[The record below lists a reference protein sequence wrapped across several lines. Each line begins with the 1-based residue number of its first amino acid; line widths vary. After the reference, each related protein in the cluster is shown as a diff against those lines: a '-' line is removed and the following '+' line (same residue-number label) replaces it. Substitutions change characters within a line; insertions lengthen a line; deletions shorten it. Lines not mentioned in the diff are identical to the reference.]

1 MSKLLDKILS
11 RENMLEAYNQVKSN
25 KGSAGIDGITIEKMD
40 DYLRQNWR
48 LTKELIKQ
56 RKYKPQPVL
65 RVEIPKPNG
74 GIRQL
79 GIPTVMDRMI
89 QQAIVQVISP
99 ICEPHFSDTSY
110 GFRPN
115 RSCEKA
121 IMKLLEYLND
131 GYEWIVDI
139 DLEKFFDTVP
149 QDRLMSL
156 VHKIIEDGDTESL
169 IRKYLHSGVIING
182 QRHKTLVGTPQGGNL
197 SPLLSNIMLNELDK
211 ELEKRGLRF
220 VRYADDCVITV
231 GSEASAKRVM
241 YSVSRFIEKRLGLK
255 VNMTKTKITRPRE
268 LKYLGF
274 GFWKSSDGWES
285 RPHQD
290 SIRRFKLKLK
300 KLTQRKWS
308 IDLTRRIEQL
318 NLSIRGWINYFSL
331 GNMKSIVTSIDER
344 LRTRLRV
351 IIWKQW
357 KKKSRRLW
365 GLLKLG
371 VPKWIADKVS
381 GWGDHYQLVAQKS
394 ILKRAISKP
403 VLEKRGLVSCLDYYL
418 ERHALKVIL
427 NCFQKAT

>member
-25 KGSAGIDGITIEKMD
+25 KGSAGIDRITIEEMD

-156 VHKIIEDGDTESL
+156 VDNIIEDGNTESL
-169 IRKYLHSGVIING
+169 IRKCLHSGVIING
-182 QRHKTLVGTPQGGNL
+182 QRHKTLVGTPQGGKL

-211 ELEKRGLRF
+211 ELEKRGLQF
-220 VRYADDCVITV
+220 VRYADDCVVTV
-231 GSEASAKRVM
+231 GSEAAAKRVM

-274 GFWKSSDGWES
+274 GFWNSSDGWKS

-290 SIRRFKLKLK
+290 SVRRFKLKLK

-318 NLSIRGWINYFSL
+318 NLSIRVWINYFSL

-371 VPKWIADKVS
+371 VPKWIADKVC

-394 ILKRAISKP
+394 VLKRAISKP

-418 ERHALKVIL
+418 ERHALKVS
-427 NCFQKAT
+427 

>member
-1 MSKLLDKILS
+1 
-11 RENMLEAYNQVKSN
+11 
-25 KGSAGIDGITIEKMD
+25 TIEEMD
-40 DYLRQNWR
+40 NYLRQNWR

-65 RVEIPKPNG
+65 KVEIPKPDG

-156 VHKIIEDGDTESL
+156 VHNIIEDGDTESL

-182 QRHKTLVGTPQGGNL
+182 QRYKTLVGTPQGGNL

-231 GSEASAKRVM
+231 GSEAAAKRVM

-274 GFWKSSDGWES
+274 GFWKSSDGWKS

-290 SIRRFKLKLK
+290 SVRRFKLKLK

-308 IDLTRRIEQL
+308 IALTRRIEQL

-331 GNMKSIVTSIDER
+331 GNMKSIVASIDER

-394 ILKRAISKP
+394 VLKRAISKP

-418 ERHALKVIL
+418 ERHALKVS
-427 NCFQKAT
+427 

>member
-11 RENMLEAYNQVKSN
+11 RENMLEFYNQVKSN
-25 KGSAGIDGITIEKMD
+25 KGSAGIDGITIEEMD
-40 DYLRQNWR
+40 DYLRHNWR

-115 RSCEKA
+115 RSCEKS

-131 GYEWIVDI
+131 CYEWIVDI

-156 VHKIIEDGDTESL
+156 VDNITEDGDTESL

-211 ELEKRGLRF
+211 ELEKKGLRF

-231 GSEASAKRVM
+231 GSEVSAKRVM

-274 GFWKSSDGWES
+274 GFWKSSDGWKS

-290 SIRRFKLKLK
+290 SVWRFKLKLK

-318 NLSIRGWINYFSL
+318 NLSIRGWINYFSF
-331 GNMKSIVTSIDER
+331 GNVKSIVTSIDER

-394 ILKRAISKP
+394 VLKRAISKP

-418 ERHALKVIL
+418 ERHALKVS
-427 NCFQKAT
+427 

>member
-25 KGSAGIDGITIEKMD
+25 KGSAGIDGITIEEID

-56 RKYKPQPVL
+56 RKYRPQPVL

-121 IMKLLEYLND
+121 LIKLLEYIND

-156 VHKIIEDGDTESL
+156 VHNIIQDGDTESL
-169 IRKYLHSGVIING
+169 IRRYLHSGVVING
-182 QRHKTLVGTPQGGNL
+182 QRYKTLVGTPQGGNL
-197 SPLLSNIMLNELDK
+197 SPLLSNIMLNQLDK
-211 ELEKRGLRF
+211 ELENRGLRF
-220 VRYADDCVITV
+220 VRYADDCVVTV
-231 GSEASAKRVM
+231 GSEAAAKRVM
-241 YSVSRFIEKRLGLK
+241 YSVSRFIEKRLGLT
-255 VNMTKTKITRPRE
+255 VNMTKTKIVRPSK

-274 GFWKSSDGWES
+274 GFWKSSDGWKS

-290 SIRRFKLKLK
+290 SVQSFKRKLK
-300 KLTQRKWS
+300 KLTSRKWS
-308 IDLTRRIEQL
+308 IDLDSRIEKL
-318 NLSIRGWINYFSL
+318 NWLIRGWINYFAL
-331 GNMKSIVTSIDER
+331 TNMKSTMLSIDER
-344 LRTRLRV
+344 LRTRVRV

-357 KKKSRRLW
+357 KKKSKRLW

-394 ILKRAISKP
+394 VLKRAISKP

-418 ERHALKVIL
+418 ERHALKVS
-427 NCFQKAT
+427 

>member
-1 MSKLLDKILS
+1 MSELLDKILS
-11 RENMLEAYNQVKSN
+11 RNNMLEAYKQVKSN
-25 KGSAGIDGITIEKMD
+25 KGSAGIDGVTIEEMD
-40 DYLRQNWR
+40 NFLGQNWR
-48 LTKELIKQ
+48 ETKELIKQ
-56 RKYKPQPVL
+56 RKYKPKPVL

-74 GIRQL
+74 GMRNL

-89 QQAIVQVISP
+89 QQAIVQVLSP
-99 ICEPHFSDTSY
+99 ICEEHFSEYSY

-115 RSCEKA
+115 RSCETA
-121 IMKLLEYLND
+121 IIQLLEYLND

-156 VHKIIEDGDTESL
+156 VHTIIQDGDTESL
-169 IRKYLHSGVIING
+169 IRKYLHSGVVING

-241 YSVSRFIEKRLGLK
+241 HSVSRFIEKRLGLK
-255 VNMTKTKITRPRE
+255 VNMTKTKIVRPTK

-274 GFWKSSDGWES
+274 GFWKSPKGWKC

-290 SIRRFKLKLK
+290 SVQSFKRKLKQ
-300 KLTQRKWS
+300 LTRRRWS
-308 IDLTRRIEQL
+308 IDLTTRIERL
-318 NLSIRGWINYFSL
+318 NWVIRGWVNYFSL
-331 GNMKSIVTSIDER
+331 GSMKSIMMQIDER
-344 LRTRLRV
+344 LRTRIRV

-394 ILKRAISKP
+394 VLKRAISKSA
-403 VLEKRGLVSCLDYYL
+403 LAKRGLVSCLDYYL
-418 ERHALKVIL
+418 ERHALKV
-427 NCFQKAT
+427 N

>member
-25 KGSAGIDGITIEKMD
+25 KGSAGIDGITIEEID

-48 LTKELIKQ
+48 LAKELIKQ
-56 RKYKPQPVL
+56 RKYRPQPVL

-121 IMKLLEYLND
+121 LIKLLEYIND

-156 VHKIIEDGDTESL
+156 VHNIIQDGDTESL
-169 IRKYLHSGVIING
+169 IRRYLHSGVVING
-182 QRHKTLVGTPQGGNL
+182 QRYKTLVGTPQGGNL
-197 SPLLSNIMLNELDK
+197 SPLLSNIMLNQLDK
-211 ELEKRGLRF
+211 ELENRGLRF

-231 GSEASAKRVM
+231 GSEAAAKRVM

-255 VNMTKTKITRPRE
+255 VNMTKTKIVRPSK

-274 GFWKSSDGWES
+274 GFWKSAEGWKS

-290 SIRRFKLKLK
+290 SVQNFKRKLK
-300 KLTQRKWS
+300 KLTSRKWS
-308 IDLTRRIEQL
+308 IDLDSRIEKL
-318 NLSIRGWINYFSL
+318 NWLIRGWINYFAL
-331 GNMKSIVTSIDER
+331 TNMKSTMLSIDER
-344 LRTRLRV
+344 LRTRVRV

-357 KKKSRRLW
+357 KKKSKRLW

-381 GWGDHYQLVAQKS
+381 GWGDHYQLVA
-394 ILKRAISKP
+394 
-403 VLEKRGLVSCLDYYL
+403 
-418 ERHALKVIL
+418 
-427 NCFQKAT
+427 

>member
-1 MSKLLDKILS
+1 MSELLDMILS
-11 RENMLEAYNQVKSN
+11 RSNMLEAYNQVKAN
-25 KGSAGIDGITIEKMD
+25 KGSSGIDCNTIND
-40 DYLRQNWR
+40 IDNYLRQNWR

-56 RKYKPQPVL
+56 RQYKPQPVL

-74 GIRQL
+74 GVRQL
-79 GIPTVMDRMI
+79 GIPTVKDRII
-89 QQAIVQVISP
+89 QQAIVQVLSP
-99 ICEPHFSDTSY
+99 ICEPYFSETSY

-121 IMKLLEYLND
+121 IIKVLDYLND

-156 VHKIIEDGDTESL
+156 VHNIIQDGDTESL
-169 IRKYLHSGVIING
+169 IRRYLHSGVVING

-211 ELEKRGLRF
+211 ELEYRGLRF

-231 GSEASAKRVM
+231 GSEAAAKRVM
-241 YSVSRFIEKRLGLK
+241 YSISRFIEKRLGLK
-255 VNMTKTKITRPRE
+255 VNMTKTKIVRPSK

-274 GFWKSSDGWES
+274 GFWKSAEGWKS
-285 RPHQD
+285 RPHQENVQ
-290 SIRRFKLKLK
+290 SLKRKLK
-300 KLTQRKWS
+300 KLTTRKWS
-308 IDLTRRIEQL
+308 IDLDSRIEKVNWL
-318 NLSIRGWINYFSL
+318 IRGWVNYFAIT
-331 GNMKSIVTSIDER
+331 NMKSVVSAIDER
-344 LRTRLRV
+344 LRTRIRV

-357 KKKSRRLW
+357 KRKSKRLW

-381 GWGDHYQLVAQKS
+381 VWGDHYQLVAQKS
-394 ILKRAISKP
+394 VLKRAISKP
-403 VLEKRGLVSCLDYYL
+403 VLAKRGLVSCLDYYL
-418 ERHALKVIL
+418 ERHALKV
-427 NCFQKAT
+427 N

>member
-1 MSKLLDKILS
+1 
-11 RENMLEAYNQVKSN
+11 MLEAYSQVKSN
-25 KGSAGIDGITIEKMD
+25 KGSAGIDGITIEEMD
-40 DYLRQNWR
+40 NYLRQNWR

-89 QQAIVQVISP
+89 QQAIVQVMSP

-156 VHKIIEDGDTESL
+156 VHNIIEDGDTESL

-231 GSEASAKRVM
+231 ESEAAAKRVM

-255 VNMTKTKITRPRE
+255 VNMTKTKISRPRE

-274 GFWKSSDGWES
+274 GFWKSTDGWKS
-285 RPHQD
+285 CPHQD
-290 SIRRFKLKLK
+290 SVRRFKLKLK

-394 ILKRAISKP
+394 VLKRAISKP
-403 VLEKRGLVSCLDYYL
+403 VLKKRGLVSCLDYYL
-418 ERHALKVIL
+418 ERHALKVS
-427 NCFQKAT
+427 

>member
-1 MSKLLDKILS
+1 MSQLLDNILS
-11 RENMLEAYNQVKSN
+11 RSNMLDAYNQVRAN
-25 KGSAGIDGITIEKMD
+25 KGSAGIDGVTIEEID
-40 DYLRQNWR
+40 DYLRKHWR
-48 LTKELIKQ
+48 STKERIKQ
-56 RKYKPQPVL
+56 RKYKSQPVL

-74 GIRQL
+74 GVRQL

-99 ICEPHFSDTSY
+99 ICEPYFSEKSY

-121 IMKLLEYLND
+121 VIQLLEYLND

-156 VHKIIEDGDTESL
+156 VHNIIQDGDTESL
-169 IRKYLHSGVIING
+169 IRKYLHSGIVING

-211 ELEKRGLRF
+211 ELDRRGLRF

-231 GSEASAKRVM
+231 GSEAAAKRVM
-241 YSVSRFIEKRLGLK
+241 HSISRYIEKRLGLK
-255 VNMTKTKITRPRE
+255 VNMTKTKIVRPSK

-274 GFWKSSDGWES
+274 GFWKSSEGWKT

-290 SIRRFKLKLK
+290 SVQSFKRKLK
-300 KLTQRKWS
+300 KLTARKWS
-308 IDLTRRIEQL
+308 IDLDSRIEQL
-318 NLSIRGWINYFSL
+318 NWVIRGWINYFSMT
-331 GNMKSIVTSIDER
+331 NMKSVMESIDEH

-394 ILKRAISKP
+394 VLKRAISKP
-403 VLEKRGLVSCLDYYL
+403 VLAKRGLVSCLDYYPK
-418 ERHALKVIL
+418 RHALKVS
-427 NCFQKAT
+427 

>member
-1 MSKLLDKILS
+1 
-11 RENMLEAYNQVKSN
+11 
-25 KGSAGIDGITIEKMD
+25 MD
-40 DYLRQNWR
+40 NYLRQNWR

-121 IMKLLEYLND
+121 IMKLLEHLND

-139 DLEKFFDTVP
+139 DLEKFFDTVL

-156 VHKIIEDGDTESL
+156 VHNIIEDGDTESL

-241 YSVSRFIEKRLGLK
+241 YSFSRFIEKRLGLK
-255 VNMTKTKITRPRE
+255 VNMTKTKTKITRSRE

-274 GFWKSSDGWES
+274 GFWKSSDGWKS

-290 SIRRFKLKLK
+290 SVRRFNLKLK

-394 ILKRAISKP
+394 VLKRAISKP

-418 ERHALKVIL
+418 ERHALKVS
-427 NCFQKAT
+427 

>member
-11 RENMLEAYNQVKSN
+11 RENMLEFYNQVKSN
-25 KGSAGIDGITIEKMD
+25 KGSAGIDGITIEEMD
-40 DYLRQNWR
+40 DYLRHNWR

-121 IMKLLEYLND
+121 IMNLLEYLND

-156 VHKIIEDGDTESL
+156 VHNIIEDGDTESL

-274 GFWKSSDGWES
+274 GFWKSSDGWKS
-285 RPHQD
+285 HPHQD
-290 SIRRFKLKLK
+290 SVRRFKLKLK

-318 NLSIRGWINYFSL
+318 NLSIRVWINYFSL

-394 ILKRAISKP
+394 VLKRAISKP

-418 ERHALKVIL
+418 ERHALKVS
-427 NCFQKAT
+427 

>member
-1 MSKLLDKILS
+1 
-11 RENMLEAYNQVKSN
+11 
-25 KGSAGIDGITIEKMD
+25 
-40 DYLRQNWR
+40 YLRQNWR

-65 RVEIPKPNG
+65 RVEIPKPDG

-89 QQAIVQVISP
+89 QQAIVQVMSP

-156 VHKIIEDGDTESL
+156 VHNIIEDGDTESL

-182 QRHKTLVGTPQGGNL
+182 QRYKTLVGTPQGGNL

-231 GSEASAKRVM
+231 GSEAASKRVM

-274 GFWKSSDGWES
+274 GFWKSSDGWKS

-290 SIRRFKLKLK
+290 SVRRFKFKLK

-308 IDLTRRIEQL
+308 IELTRRIEQL

-331 GNMKSIVTSIDER
+331 GNMKSIVASIDER

-371 VPKWIADKVS
+371 IPKWIADKVS

-394 ILKRAISKP
+394 VLKRAISKP

-418 ERHALKVIL
+418 ERHALKVS
-427 NCFQKAT
+427 

>member
-1 MSKLLDKILS
+1 
-11 RENMLEAYNQVKSN
+11 
-25 KGSAGIDGITIEKMD
+25 
-40 DYLRQNWR
+40 RQNWR

-65 RVEIPKPNG
+65 KVEIPKPDG

-156 VHKIIEDGDTESL
+156 VHNIIEDGDTESL

-182 QRHKTLVGTPQGGNL
+182 QRYKTLVGTPQGGNL

-231 GSEASAKRVM
+231 GSEAAAKRVM

-274 GFWKSSDGWES
+274 GFWKSSDGWKS

-290 SIRRFKLKLK
+290 SVRRFKLKLK

-308 IDLTRRIEQL
+308 IALTRRIEQL

-331 GNMKSIVTSIDER
+331 GNMKSIVASIDER

-394 ILKRAISKP
+394 VLKRAISKP

-418 ERHALKVIL
+418 ERHALKVS
-427 NCFQKAT
+427 

>member
-25 KGSAGIDGITIEKMD
+25 KGSAGIDGITIKEMD
-40 DYLRQNWR
+40 NYLRQNWR
-48 LTKELIKQ
+48 LTKERIKQ

-89 QQAIVQVISP
+89 QQAIIQVLTP
-99 ICEPHFSDTSY
+99 ICEPHFSDTSH

-156 VHKIIEDGDTESL
+156 VHNIIEDGDTESL

-231 GSEASAKRVM
+231 GSEVAAKRVM

-255 VNMTKTKITRPRE
+255 VNITKTKITRPRE

-274 GFWKSSDGWES
+274 GFWKSSDGWKS

-290 SIRRFKLKLK
+290 SVWRFKLKLK

-308 IDLTRRIEQL
+308 MDLTRRIEQL

-344 LRTRLRV
+344 LRTRL
-351 IIWKQW
+351 
-357 KKKSRRLW
+357 
-365 GLLKLG
+365 
-371 VPKWIADKVS
+371 
-381 GWGDHYQLVAQKS
+381 
-394 ILKRAISKP
+394 
-403 VLEKRGLVSCLDYYL
+403 
-418 ERHALKVIL
+418 
-427 NCFQKAT
+427 

>member
-25 KGSAGIDGITIEKMD
+25 KGSAGIDGITIEEID

-56 RKYKPQPVL
+56 RKYRPQPVL

-121 IMKLLEYLND
+121 IIKLLEYIND

-156 VHKIIEDGDTESL
+156 VHNIIQDGDTESL
-169 IRKYLHSGVIING
+169 IRRYLHSGVIING
-182 QRHKTLVGTPQGGNL
+182 QRYKTLVGTPQGGNL
-197 SPLLSNIMLNELDK
+197 SPLLSNIMLNQLDK
-211 ELEKRGLRF
+211 ELENRGLRF
-220 VRYADDCVITV
+220 VRYADDCVVTV
-231 GSEASAKRVM
+231 GSEAAAKRVM

-255 VNMTKTKITRPRE
+255 VNMTKTKIVRPSK

-274 GFWKSSDGWES
+274 GFWKSAEGWKS

-290 SIRRFKLKLK
+290 SVQNFKRKLK
-300 KLTQRKWS
+300 KLTSRKWS
-308 IDLTRRIEQL
+308 IDLDSRIEKL
-318 NLSIRGWINYFSL
+318 NWLIRGWINYFAL
-331 GNMKSIVTSIDER
+331 TNMKSTMLSIDER
-344 LRTRLRV
+344 LRTRVRV

-357 KKKSRRLW
+357 KKKSKRLW

-394 ILKRAISKP
+394 VLKRAISKP

-418 ERHALKVIL
+418 ERHALKVS
-427 NCFQKAT
+427 